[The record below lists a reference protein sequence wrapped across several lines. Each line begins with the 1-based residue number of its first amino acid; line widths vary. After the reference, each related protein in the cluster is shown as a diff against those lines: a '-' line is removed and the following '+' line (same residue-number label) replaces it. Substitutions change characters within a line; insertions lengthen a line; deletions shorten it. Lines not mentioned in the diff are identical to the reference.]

1 MTDNALRRRT
11 LCKWC
16 GKEIAFIK
24 TVNGKSI
31 PVDPEPVRFTAG
43 DDNERYVT
51 AEGEVK
57 RGSRTDRRG
66 LFGRKEE
73 ETGYISHFATCPY
86 ADEARRRK
94 NKKERTKAG

>member
-31 PVDPEPVRFTAG
+31 PVDPKPVRFTTML
-43 DDNERYVT
+43 DDERFVT

-57 RGSRTDRRG
+57 KGRETDRRG
-66 LFGRKEE
+66 AFKVPMQED
-73 ETGYISHFATCPY
+73 GYRSHFATCPF